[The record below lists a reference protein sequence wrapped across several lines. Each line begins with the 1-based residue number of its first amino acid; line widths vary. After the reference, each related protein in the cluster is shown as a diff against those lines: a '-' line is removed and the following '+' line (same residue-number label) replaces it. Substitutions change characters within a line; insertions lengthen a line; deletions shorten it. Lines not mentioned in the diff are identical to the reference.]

1 MSDTEN
7 LLEKARQMV
16 KKAGTW
22 DIVIRLLGGVAVVSL
37 CEDIYQRFPMLRRTP
52 HDIDFMGY
60 SRQSRGISKFFTTDT
75 GFTADQR
82 FNALFGNQRLKF
94 YDSSDE
100 NNPMV
105 IDVFLDKFRQSHDLP
120 LLHRLQLNEFTIS
133 PTDLL
138 FTKLQIWEINEKDIL
153 DILSLLVKFEPSGE
167 SNAGFI
173 EIARIEEL
181 VGSDWGLWK
190 TSMLNLDRTEKFI
203 GGSGKFSS
211 LDSLTAPRIA
221 SIRNAIQNCRKTV
234 SWKMRSLIGE
244 KIQWYETPEEV

>member
-16 KKAGTW
+16 KKAGTA

-60 SRQSRGISKFFTTDT
+60 SRQSRGISKFFTTDI

-105 IDVFLDKFRQSHDLP
+105 IDVFLDKFRQSE
-120 LLHRLQLNEFTIS
+120 LLCGGSTDTLSCTSNH
-133 PTDLL
+133 TDLAFQSPQL
-138 FTKLQIWEINEKDIL
+138 IH
-153 DILSLLVKFEPSGE
+153 LVLAMEFP
-167 SNAGFI
+167 
-173 EIARIEEL
+173 
-181 VGSDWGLWK
+181 
-190 TSMLNLDRTEKFI
+190 
-203 GGSGKFSS
+203 
-211 LDSLTAPRIA
+211 
-221 SIRNAIQNCRKTV
+221 
-234 SWKMRSLIGE
+234 
-244 KIQWYETPEEV
+244 